1 MDNSREAQLA
11 NLRALIKK
19 IDDQPQRSAFYT
31 LNATKKRMSIS
42 ARIFRKAY
50 RPDSFVAWRTSFV
63 PSEILFSLNIVPF
76 PAETVMAMFASSRLA
91 ADLLGIAEENHCSR
105 DACSFLRGTVGASI
119 ANVLPTPDFLICTSL
134 YCDGSAKTF
143 YSLSKR
149 YNKPYF
155 FIDIPYEYNLDYSIK
170 YVASQL
176 EAIMKKMAK
185 SMGTSIDYGRLSQ
198 VIRDANEARDY
209 FEAVLKLRQT
219 VPSPMLGGEAI
230 DYATMLSHIWGSKE
244 AVALYKMLYDELKER
259 VDSKKG
265 AIDEERYRIVWRQLR
280 PYYTD
285 EIFRYLE
292 LQNKAIIVFE
302 EANYMHW
309 DRMDP
314 DDPFISLAKKLL
326 SNPPLGPVKRWR
338 DASIKCIKDYK
349 ADGVVEFAQ
358 WGCRHLNSGTQILK
372 EKLRDMDIPI
382 LVLDGDCVDRRDYSW
397 AQFKTRI
404 DAFLEIL
411 QQKKINKGADYAIR
425 RS

>member
-1 MDNSREAQLA
+1 MDNTREAQLA
-11 NLRALIKK
+11 NLRTLIKK
-19 IDDQPQRSAFYT
+19 RDDQPQQAAFYT
-31 LNATKKRMSIS
+31 LNATKKRMGIS

-63 PSEILFSLNIVPF
+63 PSEIFFPLDIVPF
-76 PAETVMAMFASSRLA
+76 PAETVMAMFANSRLA

-105 DACSFLRGTVGASI
+105 DACSFLRGTIGASI
-119 ANVLPTPDFLICTSL
+119 ANILPTPDFLICTSL

-155 FIDIPYEYNLDYSIK
+155 FIDIPYEYDLDYSVK

-176 EAIMKKMAK
+176 ESIMKEMARIMGK
-185 SMGTSIDYGRLSQ
+185 SLDYDKLSQ
-198 VIRDANEARDY
+198 AIRYANEARDY
-209 FEAVLKLRQT
+209 FEAVSKLRQT
-219 VPSPMLGGEAI
+219 APSPMLGGEAI
-230 DYATMLSHIWGSKE
+230 DYASMLSHIWGSKE
-244 AVALYKMLYDELKER
+244 AVDLYKMLYDELKEK
-259 VDSKKG
+259 VDNKKG
-265 AIDEERYRIVWRQLR
+265 ALGEEKYRLLWRQLR

-285 EIFRYLE
+285 EIFKYLE
-292 LQNKAIIVFE
+292 LENKAIIVFE
-302 EANYMHW
+302 EANYIHW

-326 SNPPLGPVKRWR
+326 SNPPLGPFKRWR
-338 DASIKCIKDYK
+338 DVSLKFIDDYK
-349 ADGVVEFAQ
+349 VDGVVEFAQ

-372 EKLRDMDIPI
+372 EEIRDMGIPF

-411 QQKKINKGADYAIR
+411 QQKKNKTGG
-425 RS
+425 